1 MATIGTKR
9 YTLADIE
16 GVAQPWDDTRYEII
30 DGELFEM
37 TAPGWPHV
45 IAVANLFELLLPV
58 VRPRG
63 GRIVTAPV
71 DVFFGGADPVQPDL
85 VVLLPGKLHLP
96 SRRGV
101 EGAPDLLIEI
111 LSPSNPEHDRVRKRG
126 IYARGG
132 VPEYWLVT
140 PRTAAIEVLA
150 LDGSVYRTHVRAAGD
165 QVVTSL
171 VVPDLAFP
179 ASAAFA

>member
-1 MATIGTKR
+1 MAVTKPHGEWQ
-9 YTLADIE
+9 YEDLFAL
-16 GVAQPWDDTRYEII
+16 PDDGRRYEII
-30 DGELFEM
+30 AGELYEM
-37 TAPGWPHV
+37 PAPGSDHGFT
-45 IAVANLFELLLPV
+45 ITNLLLLLGPLV
-58 VRPRG
+58 KALA
-63 GRIVTAPV
+63 GRIAAAPM
-71 DVFFGGADPVQPDL
+71 DVFFAGANPVQPDI
-85 VVLLPGKLHLP
+85 VVLLPERLHLV
-96 SRRGV
+96 SERGI
-101 EGAPDLLIEI
+101 EGAPNLLIEV
-111 LSPSNPEHDRVRKRG
+111 LSPSNPEHDLVTKRDL
-126 IYARGG
+126 YARGG